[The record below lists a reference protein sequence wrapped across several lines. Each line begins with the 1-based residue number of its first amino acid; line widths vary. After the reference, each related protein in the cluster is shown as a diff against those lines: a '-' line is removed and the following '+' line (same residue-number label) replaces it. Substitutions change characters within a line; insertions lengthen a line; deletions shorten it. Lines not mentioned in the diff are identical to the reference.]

1 MIKKEIYINTI
12 DDIKKFNQAAIV
24 SGCDIDLTHGRYTV
38 DAKSLIGI
46 MTLNLSE
53 PVGIVFHTNNFDIVN
68 NFSEWIVE

>member
-12 DDIKKFNQAAIV
+12 DDIKKFNQAAIA

-53 PVGIVFHTNNFDIVN
+53 PVGIVFHTEDLDIVN
-68 NFSEWIVE
+68 NFNEWIVE